1 MHEPISGPAFFIGK
15 GDDALISFGSGQPD
29 MPPPIEA
36 FNILKTYTRFKYG
49 LIQGEESLRAAIAP
63 QYPGAAAEHFV
74 ITNGASEA
82 IDLVLRVIS
91 ESGAKANPT
100 QSDAR
105 PEGFRVLLP
114 RPYYYSYPFNVLF
127 AGMKPEYYDLDK
139 DGKIDFPTFEKEVQG
154 CHAVLINSPSNP
166 TGTVQEVETLKKIEA
181 LCAHLGVWVISDEV
195 YKDIIYVRENYLLQG
210 PRVVTINSFSKT
222 YAMCGLRVGYVYSQN
237 KELVER
243 VIEMK
248 THTAMNTS
256 IVGQMMALAALS
268 SPRSY
273 IAHNLE
279 MWKERRD
286 LMYDGMRELG
296 LELWKPEGAFYV
308 LPKFKD
314 SGRAVSDLYHNYQV
328 ITYDGAWFGAPNRIR
343 FSYALDASKIQEG
356 LRRLKEFLGKEHASY

>member
-1 MHEPISGPAFFIGK
+1 MNEPISGPAFFIGK
-15 GDDALISFGSGQPD
+15 GDDTLISFGSGQPD

-49 LIQGEESLRAAIAP
+49 LIQGEESLRAALAP
-63 QYPGAAAEHFV
+63 QYSGAAAEHFV
-74 ITNGASEA
+74 VTNGASEA

-91 ESGAKANPT
+91 KQGAK
-100 QSDAR
+100 
-105 PEGFRVLLP
+105 VLLP

-127 AGMKPEYYDLDK
+127 AGMEPAYYDLDK
-139 DGKIDFPTFEKEVQG
+139 DGKIDFGAFEKEVER

-181 LCAHLGVWVISDEV
+181 LCARLGVWVISDEV

-210 PRVVTINSFSKT
+210 PRVVTVNSFSKT

-237 KELVER
+237 KELVDGI
-243 VIEMK
+243 IEMK

-273 IAHNLE
+273 VAHNLE

-286 LMYDGMRELG
+286 LMYDGMLELG

-328 ITYDGAWFGAPNRIR
+328 ITYDGTWFGAPNRIR